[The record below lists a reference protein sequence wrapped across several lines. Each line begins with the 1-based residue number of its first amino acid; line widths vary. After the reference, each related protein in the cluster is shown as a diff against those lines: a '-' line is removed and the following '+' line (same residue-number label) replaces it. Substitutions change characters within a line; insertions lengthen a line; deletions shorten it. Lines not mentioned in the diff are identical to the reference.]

1 MDIFT
6 DWDTEREETFNF
18 LDITFDLR
26 EARRILKAQPRES
39 RLLEVHKY
47 QALLD
52 MISGFS
58 PASRIDL
65 EVPVICL
72 AVGKGSFPID
82 GWNRILEA
90 TRQGCA
96 TLPCVRLNKAEQDQ
110 IRTRREQVVRKEQ

>member
-1 MDIFT
+1 MSIFT

-18 LDITFDLR
+18 LGITFDVR
-26 EARRILKAQPRES
+26 EARRILKARPRES

-58 PASRIDL
+58 PASKIDL
-65 EVPVICL
+65 DVPVICL

-90 TRQGCA
+90 TRQGRN
-96 TLPCVRLNKAEQDQ
+96 TLPCVRLNEAEHGQ
-110 IRTRREQVVRKEQ
+110 IRRR

>member
-1 MDIFT
+1 MDTFT
-6 DWDTEREETFNF
+6 DWDTEREETFDF
-18 LDITFDLR
+18 LGIKFDVR
-26 EARRILKAQPRES
+26 EAKRILKARPRAN

-47 QALLD
+47 EALLE

-65 EVPVICL
+65 DVPVICL

-90 TRQGCA
+90 TRQRRA
-96 TLPCVRLNKAEQDQ
+96 TLPCVRLNEAEQAL
-110 IRTRREQVVRKEQ
+110 IKMTC